1 MRCAW
6 IGVSDD
12 ECSKLV
18 CFVSTYMVNNGALVL
33 SEWEEISVYNVLELR
48 IICVYCTA
56 KS

>member
-1 MRCAW
+1 VRCAW